1 MEELIPKIKTLLIEG
16 LNLDEITPAD
26 IDPDADL
33 FGDDGLGL
41 DSVDALEIVMEIER
55 QFGVQ
60 IKDDEASRAILR
72 SVRSLAAHV
81 HANSAA

>member
-16 LNLDEITPAD
+16 LNLEELSPED

-41 DSVDALEIVMEIER
+41 DSVDALEIVMEVER

-60 IKDDEASRAILR
+60 IKDDEASRAILQ
-72 SVRSLAAHV
+72 SVRSLAQHIQ
-81 HANSAA
+81 ANS

>member
-16 LNLDEITPAD
+16 LNLEELKPED

-41 DSVDALEIVMEIER
+41 DSVDALEIVMEVER

-60 IKDDEASRAILR
+60 IKDDEASRDILR
-72 SVRSLAAHV
+72 SVRSLANHIQ
-81 HANSAA
+81 ANS

>member
-16 LNLDEITPAD
+16 LNLEELKPED

-41 DSVDALEIVMEIER
+41 DSVDALEIVMEVER

-60 IKDDEASRAILR
+60 IKDDEESRAILQ
-72 SVRSLAAHV
+72 SVRSLAKHV
-81 HANSAA
+81 AANS

>member
-41 DSVDALEIVMEIER
+41 DSVDALEIVMEVER
-55 QFGVQ
+55 QLDS
-60 IKDDEASRAILR
+60 I
-72 SVRSLAAHV
+72 
-81 HANSAA
+81 